1 MYHLSGHIQANNTS
15 GSSTTFATKI
25 ELQGTP
31 TLTNTP
37 PLLYYSVYSTTEKLG
52 NYESDV
58 LLTAGQTITVRIEI
72 KPSGSETTETFATDD
87 PAFGIWRDR
96 DETANHLLT
105 GNPVEDSPLAN
116 SRLLRRLERLN
127 QDDQDTVSRSLT
139 RSSPRVG

>member
-1 MYHLSGHIQANNTS
+1 M
-15 GSSTTFATKI
+15 STLVI
-25 ELQGTP
+25 EQLKASDLPGQWGERLKVTP
-31 TLTNTP
+31 
-37 PLLYYSVYSTTEKLG
+37 
-52 NYESDV
+52 
-58 LLTAGQTITVRIEI
+58 GQTITVRIEI

-127 QDDQDTVSRSLT
+127 QDDQDTVSRSLI